1 MSTIEMY
8 KDYINSM
15 YGVQILTRCIRVR
28 KNIAR
33 RAYNSGSYIA
43 IIPHKIPINTGK
55 AIIIHQSMEHSFDEL
70 TQEYTYSTC
79 TTNQTGRYLA
89 YYIVYEHPDNYFYT
103 DTASKD
109 FVLPYSNI
117 IKEGAQNDNN

>member
-15 YGVQILTRCIRVR
+15 YGVQILTRFIRVR
-28 KNIAR
+28 KSIAR
-33 RAYNSGSYIA
+33 RAYNSGCYIA
-43 IIPHKIPINTGK
+43 IIPHKIPMNTGK

-89 YYIVYEHPDNYFYT
+89 YYIAYEHPDNYFYT
-103 DTASKD
+103 DTVLKD
-109 FVLPYSNI
+109 FVSPYPYI

>member
-15 YGVQILTRCIRVR
+15 YGVQILTRFIRVR

-43 IIPHKIPINTGK
+43 IIPYKIPINTGK

-70 TQEYTYSTC
+70 TREYTYSTC

-89 YYIVYEHPDNYFYT
+89 YYIIYKYPDDYIDT
-103 DTASKD
+103 DTVSTDIQRLFSITNKR
-109 FVLPYSNI
+109 
-117 IKEGAQNDNN
+117 